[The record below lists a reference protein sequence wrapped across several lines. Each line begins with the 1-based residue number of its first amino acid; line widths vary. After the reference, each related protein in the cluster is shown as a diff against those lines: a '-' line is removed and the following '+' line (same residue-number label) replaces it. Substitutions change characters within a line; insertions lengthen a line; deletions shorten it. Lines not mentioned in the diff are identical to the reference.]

1 MAAESSKRYRVVQQG
16 WFGDTT
22 VLEGDAPV
30 ARFAF
35 GAWNTQGKI
44 SFEDGKYEVVRQ
56 KGLGSLLRLERDG
69 LMLCQTTIAGMWNQR
84 AELSLDGVRYVV
96 AWPAF
101 EAKTILRR
109 NGVEVGFVGK
119 WRTWKREVEA
129 TFLESVPPMV
139 CIFVMWLATHKRLN
153 DLG

>member
-1 MAAESSKRYRVVQQG
+1 MAAESSKKFRVVQQG
-16 WFGDTT
+16 WLGETT
-22 VLEGDAPV
+22 VLEGVEPAARLSFGGCDAPV
-30 ARFAF
+30 ARFSF

-69 LMLCQTTIAGMWNQR
+69 LMPCQTTSAGLGNQR
-84 AELSLDGVRYVV
+84 AELNVDGVRYVV

-101 EAKTILRR
+101 DAKTILRR

-119 WRTWKREVEA
+119 WRTWKR
-129 TFLESVPPMV
+129 
-139 CIFVMWLATHKRLN
+139 
-153 DLG
+153 